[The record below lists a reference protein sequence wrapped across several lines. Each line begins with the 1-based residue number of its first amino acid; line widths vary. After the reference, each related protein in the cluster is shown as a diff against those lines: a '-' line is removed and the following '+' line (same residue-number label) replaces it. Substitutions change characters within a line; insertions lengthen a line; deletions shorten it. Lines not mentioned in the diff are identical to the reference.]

1 MSSFFVLWSLVFL
14 PPSSALPAPSLRL
27 LISAISTP
35 PTCPSPSPPH
45 IPSPSSH
52 LSCFPFPSPCHHSS
66 SSFHVDSPTLFSP
79 PFLPLLPLPPPPSPI
94 SSSFFPPLSP
104 APVVAP
110 FSAPRCAALLVF
122 SPLPLDSLPCSS
134 SSPVFTSVSSSLLF
148 SSSSSSSSS
157 SSLTASSSFLLPSS
171 SSSSLSTS
179 SFPLTLF
186 SSSSSSSLSL
196 APPSSSSS
204 LSSTSAVPSSNFDPQ
219 LPFAVVAFIPGLTER
234 LRRCCR
240 GVVNVVT
247 KPLTLLTMFL
257 KKAKSQLASPGG
269 EIYVRHCTTCRMAY
283 FGETGRTAVDRNR
296 QHDHAIA
303 SGAVKSSALA
313 WHAVK
318 YKHYDFEDPLVLR
331 RVAFLRKRRFLE
343 SLFGHLC
350 PPSLS
355 INADCDRALSGDG
368 RAPGL
373 LWKIDPGWV
382 IVGLNHH
389 LLDVALE
396 RASLPR
402 GPRKRLCLF
411 PPPPVPFISQKS
423 NVGFLF
429 VRPSPLAPR
438 CGWSSTIRFTRPPSL
453 LWFLLACAIPT
464 VLPKRMFLP
473 GPLSLS
479 LP

>member
-1 MSSFFVLWSLVFL
+1 M
-14 PPSSALPAPSLRL
+14 
-27 LISAISTP
+27 
-35 PTCPSPSPPH
+35 
-45 IPSPSSH
+45 
-52 LSCFPFPSPCHHSS
+52 
-66 SSFHVDSPTLFSP
+66 
-79 PFLPLLPLPPPPSPI
+79 
-94 SSSFFPPLSP
+94 
-104 APVVAP
+104 
-110 FSAPRCAALLVF
+110 
-122 SPLPLDSLPCSS
+122 
-134 SSPVFTSVSSSLLF
+134 
-148 SSSSSSSSS
+148 
-157 SSLTASSSFLLPSS
+157 
-171 SSSSLSTS
+171 
-179 SFPLTLF
+179 
-186 SSSSSSSLSL
+186 
-196 APPSSSSS
+196 
-204 LSSTSAVPSSNFDPQ
+204 PSSNFDPQ

-411 PPPPVPFISQKS
+411 PPPPVPFI
-423 NVGFLF
+423 
-429 VRPSPLAPR
+429 
-438 CGWSSTIRFTRPPSL
+438 T
-453 LWFLLACAIPT
+453 
-464 VLPKRMFLP
+464 LPKPKVKRWVPLCPSFTVGSTVWVVFNDKVYKATLTSVVPFSVRYSNGSTETDVPSWSIKPFSSVKPKPWTETAVSASTMHSSQDVS
-473 GPLSLS
+473 GASSCLSLS
-479 LP
+479 SLVTRSAYPSVVAAQQSSAQPRFAPGKTTCLDLCKDPFHSERWLSKPACFKQIRSQRFVLCSFFRCRMCCVLHRREHGGYCPYHQS